1 MGYLQIGS
9 SEISDVKDL
18 LGVLGTGNVE
28 TVSVKDERKKKD
40 KLKVKHEKNLSSRKV
55 ISDTKPPVVRKKR
68 LLMANLDP
76 RELTCDICQKS
87 FSKLYKLKIH
97 KLIHSSSF
105 PFLCTYCSKG
115 FNNKYKMHA
124 H

>member
-40 KLKVKHEKNLSSRKV
+40 KLKVKHE
-55 ISDTKPPVVRKKR
+55 
-68 LLMANLDP
+68 
-76 RELTCDICQKS
+76 
-87 FSKLYKLKIH
+87 
-97 KLIHSSSF
+97 
-105 PFLCTYCSKG
+105 
-115 FNNKYKMHA
+115 
-124 H
+124 